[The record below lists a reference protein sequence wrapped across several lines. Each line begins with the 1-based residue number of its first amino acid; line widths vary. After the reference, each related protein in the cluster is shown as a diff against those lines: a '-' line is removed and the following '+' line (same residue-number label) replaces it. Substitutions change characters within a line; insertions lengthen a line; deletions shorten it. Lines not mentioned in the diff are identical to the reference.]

1 MPPTI
6 VPMALSPDICIR
18 GAGIVGRSLA
28 LLLVRERLR
37 VALVAPPRDPTSG
50 HGDVRAYALSPAA
63 RNLLESIRCW
73 PDERF
78 ATPVLEMQIRGD
90 QQGQVQFSASAQ
102 GVPALNWIVDVPAL
116 ETRLAEAVRYQSG
129 IEEVASPVHAPLT
142 VVCEG
147 RASQTRAELGV
158 EFETMAYPQHAIAT
172 RLDCEFS
179 HDQIARQWFTPNGE
193 ILAFLPLDGP
203 QGKQVAVVW
212 SVRAERVRELMDC
225 EPGAFAAQLA
235 DVSERSL
242 GALALAAERAT
253 WPLILAQAKRW
264 AGPMAGRP
272 GESFALAGD
281 AAHAMHPLA
290 GQGLNVGLADAAE
303 LARILATRETWRN
316 VGDMRLLRRYERARQ
331 ADWLRM
337 SLATDSLQ
345 QLFSRPDTLLSAIR
359 NWGMTA
365 FDHSGPLKSRVA
377 RLAMGTAGFS
387 APQNLSKPQ
396 KPISK

>member
-1 MPPTI
+1 
-6 VPMALSPDICIR
+6 MALSPDICIR

-28 LLLVRERLR
+28 LLLARERLR
-37 VALVAPPRDPTSG
+37 VALVAPPRDPASG

-63 RNLLESIRCW
+63 RHLLESIRCW

-78 ATPVLEMQIRGD
+78 ATPVLEMQVHGD
-90 QQGQVQFSASAQ
+90 QQGQVQFSASDQ
-102 GVPALNWIVDVPAL
+102 GVSALNWIVDVPAL
-116 ETRLAEAVRYQSG
+116 EAKLAEAVRYQSG

-172 RLDCEFS
+172 RLDCEYA
-179 HDQIARQWFTPNGE
+179 HDQIARQWFTPAGE

-212 SVRAERVRELMDC
+212 SVQAERVRELMDC

-235 DVSERSL
+235 EISGKAL
-242 GALALAAERAT
+242 GTLALAAERAT
-253 WPLILAQAKRW
+253 WPLMLAHAKRW
-264 AGPMAGRP
+264 VGPMTKRP

-290 GQGLNVGLADAAE
+290 GQGLNVGLADACE
-303 LARILATRETWRN
+303 LARILAAREAWRGL
-316 VGDMRLLRRYERARQ
+316 GDMRLLRRYERARQ

-337 SLATDSLQ
+337 SLATDTLQ
-345 QLFSRPDTLLSAIR
+345 QLFSRPETLLSAIR

-365 FDHSGPLKSRVA
+365 FDHSGPIKSRVA
-377 RLAMGTAGFS
+377 RLAMGTAGVS
-387 APQNLSKPQ
+387 GRQNLFQPVKPNSK
-396 KPISK
+396 